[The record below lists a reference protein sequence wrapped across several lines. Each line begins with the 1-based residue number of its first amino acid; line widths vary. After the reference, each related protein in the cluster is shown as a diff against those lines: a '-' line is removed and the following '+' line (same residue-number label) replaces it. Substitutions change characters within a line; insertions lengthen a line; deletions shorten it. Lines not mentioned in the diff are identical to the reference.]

1 MDLTSESKVLIQ
13 GNAASQAL
21 IHAVLNMK
29 AYGTN
34 IVACITP
41 GQGGTHLQEVPIFDL
56 VEQAQIK
63 VGPIDTSVI
72 WVNPYQALDAALEAI
87 EAGVKQLVILTEGMP
102 PLDMVGLIRKA
113 EISETL
119 LIGPSCAGM
128 IVPNQLL
135 LGLHPGEFYSPGSIG
150 LISRG
155 SRLTYEIAS
164 QLTQAKLGQS
174 LSVSIGSDLI
184 IGSSFIQWLQ
194 ILDEDD
200 QTEAIVLVGEV
211 SGSGEEEAA
220 SYIAETIDKP
230 VIAYIAGL
238 YAPPTQ
244 LLGHSCTL
252 ATSKLLAQ
260 TICPPTI
267 ESKIEA
273 FKKAKIP
280 LADRPSQIPGL
291 IKKALK
297 K

>member
-34 IVACITP
+34 IVACVTP
-41 GQGGTHLQEVPIFDL
+41 GQGGTYLEEVPIFDL
-56 VEQAQIK
+56 VEQAQAK

-72 WVNPYQALDAALEAI
+72 WVNPYQALDSALEAI

-102 PLDMVGLIRKA
+102 PLDMVCLIRKA

-119 LIGPSCAGM
+119 IIGPSCAGI

-135 LGLHPGEFYSPGSIG
+135 LGLHPGEFYTPGSIG

-174 LSVSIGSDLI
+174 MSISIGSDLI

-211 SGSGEEEAA
+211 SGTGEEEAA

-244 LLGHSCTL
+244 MLGHSCTL